1 MSLRT
6 QLPSQPKAD
15 VAVSA
20 APGTV
25 LLSFVSKHKCSHTV
39 QSVQRSFCAMQLLRN
54 SPTNRLQM
62 RSMTNGHAMNSN
74 GSSRQRRQAHGAD
87 KRHERHLTPSFSI
100 A

>member
-25 LLSFVSKHKCSHTV
+25 LLRSASKHKCSGTV
-39 QSVQRSFCAMQLLRN
+39 QSVQ
-54 SPTNRLQM
+54 
-62 RSMTNGHAMNSN
+62 
-74 GSSRQRRQAHGAD
+74 GSSCATQPPEPPH
-87 KRHERHLTPSFSI
+87 
-100 A
+100 